1 MSDLRSDERGMNL
14 LIIPLVIA
22 LVFLLATLGF
32 GLWAYSSRQDF
43 KNNVDQKIAAAVD
56 IATKKTA
63 TDKDNEF
70 IQREKQPLKTYT
82 GPSAYGTVQIS
93 FPKTWSAYID
103 DSGKGNAPLDAYF
116 HPDFV
121 HSTQDQTF
129 NNALRVQVLNRTFS
143 QELQGFDAQIKQGK
157 ATATPYKPVNVANVV
172 GEKIEG
178 EITTGK
184 QGIIILLPL
193 RDKTIK
199 ISTEAEQYKKDFNE
213 NVLPNFSFT
222 P

>member
-1 MSDLRSDERGMNL
+1 MSNLRSDERGMNL
-14 LIIPLVIA
+14 LIIPLVIV
-22 LVFLLATLGF
+22 LVFFLATLGF

-56 IATKKTA
+56 VATKKTA

-70 IQREKQPLKTYT
+70 IQREKQPLKDYK
-82 GPSAYGTVQIS
+82 GPEAYGGIQVS
-93 FPKTWSAYID
+93 FPKTWSAYVD
-103 DSGKGNAPLDAYF
+103 DTGKGSAPLDGYF
-116 HPDFV
+116 HPDYV
-121 HSTQDQTF
+121 PSVQQPNF
-129 NNALRVQVLNRTFS
+129 NYALRLQVVNRSFS
-143 QELQGFDAQIKQGK
+143 QELQTYDSQVKLGK
-157 ATATPYKPVNVANVV
+157 ATAQPYKPVNVPNVV
-172 GEKIEG
+172 GVKIEG

-184 QGIIILLPL
+184 QGIMILIPL